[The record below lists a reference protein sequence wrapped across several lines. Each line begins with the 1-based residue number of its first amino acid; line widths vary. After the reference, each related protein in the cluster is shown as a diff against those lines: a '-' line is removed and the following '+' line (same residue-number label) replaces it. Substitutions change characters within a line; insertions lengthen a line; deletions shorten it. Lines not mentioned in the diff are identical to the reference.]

1 MKKEKLVIS
10 LILVVIMIFT
20 FSINVLAA
28 NDVTPLR
35 TSSNTTPTTSV
46 QSGSNS
52 TLTPATGNSI
62 SIGGGNAGAS
72 ANQAGTGT
80 TNAATNNSG
89 TSSSYRNVAQNVS
102 TSKDDLPYTGSSYGV
117 VFVIVALVVSAVY
130 AYKKVSDYN
139 M

>member
-52 TLTPATGNSI
+52 TLT
-62 SIGGGNAGAS
+62 NAGAS

>member
-52 TLTPATGNSI
+52 TLTP
-62 SIGGGNAGAS
+62 NAGAS